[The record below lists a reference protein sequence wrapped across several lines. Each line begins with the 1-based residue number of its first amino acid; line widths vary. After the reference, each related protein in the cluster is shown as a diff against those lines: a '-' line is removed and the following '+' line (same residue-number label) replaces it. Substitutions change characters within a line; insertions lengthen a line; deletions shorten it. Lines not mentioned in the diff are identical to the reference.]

1 MLDFKEAVS
10 LDSVVIIPF
19 IRFLLALNPVKM
31 FKINEKKLLCDEHY
45 PGILVTFM
53 SKTEHFSG
61 ENGAFRRS
69 ILWRN
74 KRHTIKSNV
83 I

>member
-1 MLDFKEAVS
+1 
-10 LDSVVIIPF
+10 
-19 IRFLLALNPVKM
+19 M
-31 FKINEKKLLCDEHY
+31 FRINEKKLLYDEHY

-69 ILWRN
+69 ILWG
-74 KRHTIKSNV
+74 KQKHTIKSNV

>member
-1 MLDFKEAVS
+1 M
-10 LDSVVIIPF
+10 
-19 IRFLLALNPVKM
+19 LALNPVKM
-31 FKINEKKLLCDEHY
+31 FRINEKKLLYDEHY
-45 PGILVTFM
+45 PGILETFM

-69 ILWRN
+69 ILCGN
-74 KRHTIKSNV
+74 KSI

>member
-1 MLDFKEAVS
+1 
-10 LDSVVIIPF
+10 
-19 IRFLLALNPVKM
+19 M
-31 FKINEKKLLCDEHY
+31 FKINEKKLLYDEHC

-53 SKTEHFSG
+53 SKTEHFSE

-69 ILWRN
+69 ILWGN